1 MRLFYELYIRREV
14 FQVLEDVSESAREKT
29 LRFMEILSVDPF
41 REGDFASH
49 DDTGRKVQVKLVGE
63 YALYYWA
70 DHAAREVRL
79 LDLVDAG
86 SVDLSG
92 LDRF

>member
-1 MRLFYELYIRREV
+1 MRLSYELYIRREV
-14 FQVLEDVSESAREKT
+14 FQVLEGIAEPTREKT
-29 LRFMEILSVDPF
+29 LRFMELLSEDPF
-41 REGDFASH
+41 REGDFTAR
-49 DDTGRKVQVKLVGE
+49 DDTGRLVQAKLIGE